1 MDFKLGLDQSL
12 KLGLS
17 MEMKISIEILKMGL
31 KELKEFLENE
41 SIKNSNIEIIF
52 PKPSFSKNEDYENY
66 IENVG
71 EEDESLIDYLEE
83 QIGYLE
89 IKKELRDILE
99 YLVNNLD
106 ERGYLV
112 SNLNELRKNSG
123 FKLNLFKE
131 AVDILHTLEPIGVG
145 AIDLIDCL
153 KIQLENKGILTRT
166 LSNILEK
173 NLEDI
178 ANGDLE
184 KIALERDIPL
194 IKVKECIDT
203 IRNLNPKPARGF
215 YVNKKTDYIVP
226 DLVVEIVGEEITI
239 NLNESQIP
247 KIKLKSENKRDQTFA
262 LALERGIIKRQETL
276 LEVGRYVLNYQRE
289 HLLFSK
295 NLKTLKIKDVAYG
308 LNLHESTISRAL
320 KDKFIRINGKI
331 EGLKK
336 YIILD
341 DKTELIKEE
350 ILKIIE
356 NEDKKNPLSDEKVL
370 EKLAE
375 KNLLVQRRTIGKY
388 REELG
393 ILSSRKRKK

>member
-131 AVDILHTLEPIGVG
+131 AVDILYTLEPIGVG

-276 LEVGRYVLNYQRE
+276 LEVGRYVLNHQRDY
-289 HLLFSK
+289 LLFSK

-320 KDKFIRINGKI
+320 KDKFIRIDGKI

-336 YIILD
+336 YIVLD

-356 NEDKKNPLSDEKVL
+356 NEDKKNPLSDEKIL